1 MKTHRPQIAL
11 KLSRTIM
18 WLAVPIF
25 VVALAIFF
33 NHSNYMIEKEANE
46 RSAAITHTSVRR
58 VESYISLVESAAR
71 SNLWM
76 LETYFT
82 PDSLQ
87 SISRRIVKLNSH
99 VLSCSVST
107 EPNSFPEVGRY
118 FSVYS
123 VNEGD
128 TIITMMEPDFEYFDR
143 VWYRTAVHSGKPC
156 WVEPF
161 SDFNTGTINYHDA
174 VASYCIPIRPGGGQ
188 IAGVVS
194 ADFSF
199 KQLSEAVF
207 ETEHPYPSSYY
218 MLIGQDGRYLIH
230 PNTNL
235 LFKKTI
241 FTNFEANENPDII
254 ALGYEMTAGKK
265 GTMHVKID
273 GTVCHVC
280 YEPVPGTNWSL
291 ALISP
296 DKEVLSEYD
305 HLTYIIVAVILV
317 GLLLIRW
324 MTNRVVKR
332 NIEPINQLLD
342 ATKRMANGYYEEI
355 IPHTNRKD
363 IVSQLQNA
371 FREMQLE
378 IISHMKRTS
387 QTAEDLDAETEELQ
401 RLVPEA
407 KEAAARKKLFIQNVS
422 HQIGAPLNVINGLA
436 NVLQNNI
443 LEGTV
448 EGTAEEREECHK
460 IAKTMKHNAILLHR
474 MMLMLS
480 DSSDTQRAN
489 TERYR
494 KNDVISCNEVAQD
507 CIDFILKTYSCKPIQ
522 FETDVP
528 DAFKIKTNDLYVKH
542 TIHELLFNAIFH
554 SDGKH
559 VKLRVTQTDDTIRF
573 IIEDK
578 GAGLAPEIQEFIYEP
593 FMKADTAKPG
603 LGLGLPLCKEHAH
616 NLGGDIIYDD
626 SYKEGCRFIFE
637 LPKQ

>member
-199 KQLSEAVF
+199 KQLSEAVL
-207 ETEHPYPSSYY
+207 ETEHPYPGSYY

-296 DKEVLSEYD
+296 DKEVLSEYN
-305 HLTYIIVAVILV
+305 HLTYIMVAVILV

-324 MTNRVVKR
+324 MTNWVVKR

-387 QTAEDLDAETEELQ
+387 QTAEDVDAETKELQ

-443 LEGTV
+443 LKGTV

-460 IAKTMKHNAILLHR
+460 IAQTMKHNAILLHR

-494 KNDVISCNEVAQD
+494 KNDVISCNEVAQE
-507 CIDFILKTYSCKPIQ
+507 CIDFTLKTYSCKPIQ

-528 DAFKIKTNDLYVKH
+528 DAFKIKTNDLYVKR
-542 TIHELLFNAIFH
+542 TIRELLFNAIFH

-578 GAGLAPEIQEFIYEP
+578 GAGLAPEIQEFIYKP
-593 FMKADTAKPG
+593 FMKADTLTPG
-603 LGLGLPLCKEHAH
+603 LGLGLPLCKGHAH